1 LPDSSD
7 WPAEEPEGD
16 LMTLLAT
23 FVAAPVLLLACLPAA
38 ARQAPAKP
46 AGKAGAGSPQFT
58 VRSDL
63 VFLPTRVQSKDGKT
77 IYGLKPD
84 DFLVEDNGVRQS
96 VEVDEGPD
104 SLGVSL
110 VVAVECSRS
119 APSEFDKLKGLGA
132 MIEAIV
138 GDAPHEVA
146 ILAYGD
152 GPRVLGDFT
161 GSSQAVR
168 LAVSRLKPC
177 GDYHAATIDAV
188 QFAIGMLNR
197 HRARYRRAIL
207 LISETR
213 DHGSR
218 AKLEDV
224 VAELGVTDTVIY
236 SAAFSPGRD
245 ELLQGFRNDPN
256 PPPAAAPPWWA
267 KPAGEDPN
275 SSLPAAAEPT
285 YVEKPPLLELP
296 PQLMLIVNA
305 LRRNSASE
313 MASLSGGE
321 YMNFTTRKGFD
332 AGLQRISNQIHNY
345 YLLSFK
351 PPWSPAFGPHSLRV
365 RVAGYPDAA
374 IQTRRSY
381 WSGILESSTGGARQ

>member
-1 LPDSSD
+1 
-7 WPAEEPEGD
+7 
-16 LMTLLAT
+16 MTLLAT
-23 FVAAPVLLLACLPAA
+23 LAAAPIFLLAWHPAA
-38 ARQAPAKP
+38 AQQAPAKP
-46 AGKAGAGSPQFT
+46 AGNAGAGRPQFT

-84 DFLVEDNGVRQS
+84 DFLVEDNDVRQP
-96 VEVDEGPD
+96 VEVDAGPD

-119 APSEFDKLKGLGA
+119 APAEFDKLKGLGA

-146 ILAYGD
+146 ILAYGA
-152 GPRVLGDFT
+152 GPRVLGDFSGNAQT
-161 GSSQAVR
+161 VR
-168 LAVSRLKPC
+168 LALARLKPC
-177 GDYHAATIDAV
+177 ADYHAATIDAV
-188 QFAIGMLNR
+188 EFAIGMLNR

-207 LISETR
+207 LVSETR

-218 AKLEDV
+218 SKLEDV
-224 VAELGVTDTVIY
+224 AAELGVTDTVIY
-236 SAAFSPGRD
+236 SVAFSPARD

-256 PPPAAAPPWWA
+256 PPPADAPPWWA
-267 KPAGEDPN
+267 KPPAEDPN
-275 SSLPAAAEPT
+275 SSRPAAAEPT

-305 LRRNSASE
+305 LKRNSASE

-321 YMNFTTRKGFD
+321 YINFTTRKGFD

-351 PPWSPAFGPHSLRV
+351 PPSPPVFGLHSLRV
-365 RVAGYPDAA
+365 QVAGHPDAT
-374 IQTRRSY
+374 IQTRTSY
-381 WSGILESSTGGARQ
+381 WSGILESSAGGARP